1 MASLPT
7 LDFAKFTNG
16 SNLDQ
21 LNLGNALV
29 KSFRD
34 HGFVKLINHGLPD
47 ATTEALLN
55 FSAEFFKLPAEIK
68 DDIVCIRSPH
78 PQRGWSRVG
87 SEQTSKLRKENI
99 INRNASELTDERE
112 HFDAGPLDDTQY
124 PNLWPREDALPGFRD
139 FMEHTYQQCQEIS
152 LRIVAA
158 IEVGLGLQPRALVRR
173 CCPAASEIRMNRYP
187 PVSMERLADG
197 RVKRTWPHTD
207 FGIITLLFQDH
218 VGGLELEDR
227 AQPGTF
233 VPVTP
238 VKVGPGQKSEMVV
251 NISDTFQRWTN
262 GVIKAGLHQ
271 VSAPPAYK
279 TSAADGILPE
289 RHSCVFFFKACR
301 NTSAGPLPEFVTPEN
316 PAHYDEITALEYQ
329 QRMTK
334 ELY

>member
-1 MASLPT
+1 
-7 LDFAKFTNG
+7 
-16 SNLDQ
+16 
-21 LNLGNALV
+21 
-29 KSFRD
+29 
-34 HGFVKLINHGLPD
+34 
-47 ATTEALLN
+47 
-55 FSAEFFKLPAEIK
+55 
-68 DDIVCIRSPH
+68 
-78 PQRGWSRVG
+78 
-87 SEQTSKLRKENI
+87 
-99 INRNASELTDERE
+99 
-112 HFDAGPLDDTQY
+112 
-124 PNLWPREDALPGFRD
+124 
-139 FMEHTYQQCQEIS
+139 MEKTYQELQNIS
-152 LRIVAA
+152 LQIVAA
-158 IEVGLGLQPRALVRR
+158 IEVGLSLEAGALVSR

-187 PVSMERLADG
+187 PVSTERLADG

-227 AQPGTF
+227 TRPGTF

-279 TSAADGILPE
+279 AAAAPNGILPE
-289 RHSCVFFFKACR
+289 RHSCVFFFKATR
-301 NTSAGPLPEFVTPEN
+301 DTSAGPLPEFVTAEY
-316 PAHYDEITALEYQ
+316 PAQYDEITALEYQ